1 MSVYM
6 TETEQIEVIKKW
18 WEKYNNIITILLSL
32 ILLSVA
38 GFKYYHWHQDKITE
52 QASMAYEHLMLAFSN
67 QDNRGVRAY
76 ANQLLSDYDNT
87 VYADIARLTLA
98 KIDTLRE
105 KLPKAEEEL
114 RYVALHSKMMS
125 IQQVAKVRL
134 ARIYVAEKAYD
145 KALAELAT
153 VNSAAYTP
161 VVNELRGDIYAATGQ
176 YEKAVLAYRRA
187 VSEAK
192 VNGIGNLFL
201 EMKTNELAAMTQSM
215 KIEEKGSESA

>member
-153 VNSAAYTP
+153 VSSAAYTP
-161 VVNELRGDIYAATGQ
+161 VVNELKGDIYAATGQ

-192 VNGIGNLFL
+192 VNGIGNIFL

-215 KIEEKGSESA
+215 KIEEKESESA

>member
-1 MSVYM
+1 M

-76 ANQLLSDYDNT
+76 SNQLLSDYGNT

-145 KALAELAT
+145 KALAELAS
-153 VNSAAYTP
+153 VNSVAYTP
-161 VVNELRGDIYAATGQ
+161 VVNELRGDIYAAIGQ
-176 YEKAVLAYRRA
+176 YDKAVLEYRRA

-215 KIEEKGSESA
+215 NIEDKESESA